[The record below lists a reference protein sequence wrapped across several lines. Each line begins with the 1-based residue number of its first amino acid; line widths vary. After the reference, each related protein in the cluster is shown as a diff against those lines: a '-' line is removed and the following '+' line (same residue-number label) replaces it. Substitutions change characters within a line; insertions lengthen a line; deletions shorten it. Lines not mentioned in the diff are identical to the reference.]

1 MTFGATEN
9 ILSLD
14 CPLVLLAAIKPGFNK
29 SMQFSAKSVLP
40 SVYGA
45 SAVLPETRPWGQ
57 EGFEINRALLGA
69 LKTLRL
75 AF

>member
-1 MTFGATEN
+1 MTFRATEY

-14 CPLVLLAAIKPGFNK
+14 RPLVPLAEIRPGFNE
-29 SMQFSAKSVLP
+29 SVQISAKSVLP

-45 SAVLPETRPWGQ
+45 SAMLPETGPRGQ

>member
-1 MTFGATEN
+1 MTFRATEN

-14 CPLVLLAAIKPGFNK
+14 CPSVLLAEIKPGFNE
-29 SMQFSAKSVLP
+29 SVQISAKSVLP

-45 SAVLPETRPWGQ
+45 SAPLPETRPWGQ
-57 EGFEINRALLGA
+57 EGFEINGALLGA

-75 AF
+75 AA

>member
-1 MTFGATEN
+1 VTFRATEN

-14 CPLVLLAAIKPGFNK
+14 CPLVPLAEIKPGFNE
-29 SMQFSAKSVLP
+29 SVQISAKSVLP

-45 SAVLPETRPWGQ
+45 SAALPETRPWGQ
-57 EGFEINRALLGA
+57 KGFEINGALLGA

-75 AF
+75 SF